1 MPSLISARVHG
12 LIDYLFVLALLIG
25 PLAVG
30 FTSQPRDDL
39 ATIAGSV
46 FTVALF
52 TRYPL
57 GLFKRIPFPAHGII
71 DVLFGIAL
79 IAAPW
84 VRGYADVHP
93 ARNFFLGVGA
103 FGLLIVLLTDFRE
116 AGSARG
122 STRFRS

>member
-1 MPSLISARVHG
+1 VSLISARVHG
-12 LIDYLFVLALLIG
+12 LLDYFLVVALLVG
-25 PLAVG
+25 PFAVG
-30 FTSQPRDDL
+30 FAGRPRDDL

-79 IAAPW
+79 LAAPW
-84 VRGYADVHP
+84 VRGYTNVGP
-93 ARNFFLGVGA
+93 ARNFFLGLGA
-103 FGLLIVLLTDFRE
+103 FGLLVVLLTDFHEGR
-116 AGSARG
+116 SATD
-122 STRFRS
+122 STKSPS